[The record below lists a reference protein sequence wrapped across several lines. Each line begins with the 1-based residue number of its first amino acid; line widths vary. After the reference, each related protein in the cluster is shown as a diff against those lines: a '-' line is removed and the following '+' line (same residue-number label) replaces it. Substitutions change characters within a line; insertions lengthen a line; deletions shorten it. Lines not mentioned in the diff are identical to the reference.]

1 MRVVR
6 KEVNHMNYIIFRAI
20 MMKAAS
26 KGEMPETF
34 VKEQFNLLK
43 SGVRDVRIHDA
54 ACVAWSQCGGKW

>member
-1 MRVVR
+1 
-6 KEVNHMNYIIFRAI
+6 MNYIVFRAT
-20 MMKAAS
+20 MMKAAP

-34 VKEQFNLLK
+34 IKEQWELLK